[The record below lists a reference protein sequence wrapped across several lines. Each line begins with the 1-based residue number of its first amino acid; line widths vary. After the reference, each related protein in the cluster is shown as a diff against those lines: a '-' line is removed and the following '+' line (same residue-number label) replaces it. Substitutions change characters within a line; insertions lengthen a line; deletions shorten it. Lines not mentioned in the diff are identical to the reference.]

1 MLIEEK
7 LYETIRQSFP
17 IPCVD
22 IVVVDNDEKILMLKR
37 SNDPA
42 KGEWWFPG
50 GRVHFNETRPD
61 AVNRKLKEECGL
73 VATDIREV
81 ATKDLILRNS
91 DGTLSHAITTV
102 YVVHAAGEI
111 ILDDQSQT
119 YAKKSATE
127 WLACDLDEFLK
138 ATIQGFST

>member
-22 IVVVDNDEKILMLKR
+22 IVVVNNDEKILMLKR

-61 AVNRKLKEECGL
+61 AVHRKLKEECGL

-102 YVVHAAGEI
+102 YIVHAAGEI

-119 YAKKSATE
+119 YAQKSAPE
-127 WLACDLDEFLK
+127 WLAYNLDEFLK
-138 ATIQGFST
+138 ATIQGLST